1 MKKRNLFDEISS
13 GIADMRAHRERKI
26 TLRSTKLTAAPA
38 PRLRKGEIRHVREHL
53 GVSQAVFAYML
64 RVNPRT
70 LQRWEQGQ
78 NKPNDQAVVLI
89 RLVEEHPEVL
99 RHLETMSA

>member
-1 MKKRNLFDEISS
+1 MKKRNLFDEISA
-13 GIADMRAHRERKI
+13 GITDMRAHREGKV
-26 TLRSTKLTAAPA
+26 TLRSAKLTAPPA
-38 PRLRKGEIRHVREHL
+38 PHLRRGEIQQVRERL

-78 NKPNDQAVVLI
+78 NRPNDQAVVLI

-99 RHLETMSA
+99 RHLETLPA

>member
-1 MKKRNLFDEISS
+1 MYTSAWFKKIRKQSLCPLFVVS
-13 GIADMRAHRERKI
+13 
-26 TLRSTKLTAAPA
+26 TAAPA

-78 NKPNDQAVVLI
+78 NKPNDQAIVLI